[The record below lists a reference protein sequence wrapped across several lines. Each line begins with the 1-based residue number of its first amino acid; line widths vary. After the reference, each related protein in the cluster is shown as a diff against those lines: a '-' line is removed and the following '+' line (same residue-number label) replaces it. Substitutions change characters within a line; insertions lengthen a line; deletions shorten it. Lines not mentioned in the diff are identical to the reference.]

1 MKKQI
6 KDPYFEIFSR
16 GGNVEKSISADPKA
30 NGETKKKLI
39 QLAKDEAD
47 IKFDL
52 ELEIIKQLEDKFKE
66 FGKPG
71 ETISDFIKRAPL
83 DELIKLEL
91 QGGGKVISISDY
103 LKQKE
108 KPKIKRINLD
118 SAAPGRTLDSLTEAE
133 REVVNKLL
141 RMTFGKED

>member
-1 MKKQI
+1 MRKI

-52 ELEIIKQLEDKFKE
+52 ELEIIKQLEDKISKTTNDAE
-66 FGKPG
+66 ISRLQKRVNDLRDKMAGHKIGDRPSPG
-71 ETISDFIKRAPL
+71 EQEGFEGFKS
-83 DELIKLEL
+83 E
-91 QGGGKVISISDY
+91 
-103 LKQKE
+103 
-108 KPKIKRINLD
+108 
-118 SAAPGRTLDSLTEAE
+118 
-133 REVVNKLL
+133 
-141 RMTFGKED
+141 

>member
-1 MKKQI
+1 MRKI

-52 ELEIIKQLEDKFKE
+52 ELEIIKQLEDNFKE

-103 LKQKE
+103 LKQEE
-108 KPKIKRINLD
+108 KRKIKKIGLAQGDFNKTVAGLSD
-118 SAAPGRTLDSLTEAE
+118 SYKALIKD
-133 REVVNKLL
+133 LL
-141 RMTFGKED
+141 RKSGVLVGD

>member
-1 MKKQI
+1 MKKKI

-91 QGGGKVISISDY
+91 QERWKSNFNFR
-103 LKQKE
+103 LFKT
-108 KPKIKRINLD
+108 KRKTKN
-118 SAAPGRTLDSLTEAE
+118 
-133 REVVNKLL
+133 
-141 RMTFGKED
+141 

>member
-52 ELEIIKQLEDKFKE
+52 ELEIIKQLEDK
-66 FGKPG
+66 
-71 ETISDFIKRAPL
+71 ISKTTNDAEISRLQKRVNDL
-83 DELIKLEL
+83 RD
-91 QGGGKVISISDY
+91 
-103 LKQKE
+103 
-108 KPKIKRINLD
+108 KI
-118 SAAPGRTLDSLTEAE
+118 
-133 REVVNKLL
+133 
-141 RMTFGKED
+141 

>member
-52 ELEIIKQLEDKFKE
+52 ELEINYDATVATPNFFDSYQAKKSELESLMQDW
-66 FGKPG
+66 G
-71 ETISDFIKRAPL
+71 
-83 DELIKLEL
+83 
-91 QGGGKVISISDY
+91 
-103 LKQKE
+103 
-108 KPKIKRINLD
+108 
-118 SAAPGRTLDSLTEAE
+118 SLTEIIE
-133 REVVNKLL
+133 KHN
-141 RMTFGKED
+141 